1 MVQAGINSGKMRL
14 PREIPITSLQGN
26 VMAPTHLS
34 LPLASAHRPS
44 PGRRPG
50 AAFRVV
56 LALAV
61 AFPALHGSCVSAQE
75 SRGFEQTAEVTQ
87 ADHANGN
94 YYALVI
100 GIDKYPAPMKELKT
114 AVNDANAIGSLL
126 QDRYGF
132 QVQYLLDQD
141 ATRFKILDALSRYR
155 NTLNENDSLL
165 IYYAGHGYSD
175 RDAEK
180 AYWLPADADSGTSP
194 NRIIADDL
202 TTGVRVLPS
211 RHVLIVSDS
220 CYSGGL
226 SRDADEPEH
235 AGSQSAFIARMLKSR
250 SRTLMASGGD
260 EPVSDSGSN
269 GHSVFAYAVLRALE
283 RTDQPIFTASDLFYG
298 SIRQQ
303 VAGKSSQLPQYTI
316 IRNSDHDEGDFV
328 FMRKAASDSAAMK
341 ATATKA
347 TLTPLDT
354 FNRGEALIKENRYGD
369 AVPLMTTACN
379 GGNAGG
385 CTALGLMYQN
395 SQGVAQ
401 DEFKAVALYRKAC
414 DGGNAK
420 GCTNLGWM
428 TEIGRGADKNLVQ
441 AVSLYRKACDA
452 GDAMGCELLGI
463 KYLNG
468 VGIAKDDAQ
477 AVALARKACDGG
489 YARGCHDLGW
499 VYESG
504 KGVAQDYSQAIALNR
519 KACDAGDAMG
529 CNSLGLYYAAGKG
542 VSQDNDQATAFYR
555 KACDSKFAVAC
566 SNLGWMY
573 QNGKGVAQDNVQAVA
588 LYRKACD
595 GGFAAGCGSLGLAF
609 ANGNGVGKDDTQAV
623 AFYRKACDGNDMT
636 GCNLLGLMYFSGRGV
651 AKDEAQAVAL
661 SRKACDGGFKM
672 GCSNLGRLYEMGKGV
687 EKDLQAAAK
696 LYRQAC
702 DAGVEDGCR
711 NLKRIQP

>member
-1 MVQAGINSGKMRL
+1 MV
-14 PREIPITSLQGN
+14 
-26 VMAPTHLS
+26 PTHLS
-34 LPLASAHRPS
+34 FPSASARRLAS
-44 PGRRPG
+44 GRRSG
-50 AAFRVV
+50 AALRFS

-61 AFPALHGSCVSAQE
+61 AFPALFGICVPAQE
-75 SRGFEQTAEVTQ
+75 QRGFERPAEVAQKDYT
-87 ADHANGN
+87 NGN

-100 GIDKYPAPMKELKT
+100 GIDKYPSPMKESKT
-114 AVNDANAIGSLL
+114 AVNDAKAIGNLL

-132 QVQYLLDQD
+132 QVQYLLDED
-141 ATRFKILDALSRYR
+141 ATRFSILDALSRYR
-155 NTLNENDSLL
+155 NTLNENDNLL

-180 AYWLPADADSGTSP
+180 AYWLPVDADSGTSP

-226 SRDADEPEH
+226 SRDADAPEH
-235 AGSQSAFIARMLKSR
+235 GGTQSAFIARMLKSR

-269 GHSVFAYAVLRALE
+269 GHSVFANAVLQALE
-283 RTDQPIFTASDLFYG
+283 RIDQPVFTASDLFYG
-298 SIRQQ
+298 SVRQQ
-303 VAGKSSQLPQYTI
+303 VAGRSSQLPQYTI

-328 FMRKAASDSAAMK
+328 FMRKAEPDSAAMK
-341 ATATKA
+341 AGSSKA

-369 AVPLMTTACN
+369 AVPLMTTACD

-385 CTALGLMYQN
+385 CAALGLMYQN
-395 SQGVAQ
+395 SQGVAG
-401 DEFKAVALYRKAC
+401 DAFKAVALYRKAC
-414 DGGNAK
+414 DGGSAM
-420 GCTNLGWM
+420 GCNYLGLM
-428 TEIGRGADKNLVQ
+428 TENGRGTDKDQVQ
-441 AVSLYRKACDA
+441 AVSLYRKACDG
-452 GDAMGCELLGI
+452 GDAMGCNNLGGM
-463 KYLNG
+463 YLNG
-468 VGIAKDDAQ
+468 KGIAKDETQ
-477 AVALARKACDGG
+477 AVALARKSCDGG
-489 YARGCHDLGW
+489 YAKGCSNLGW
-499 VYESG
+499 LYENG

-519 KACDAGDAMG
+519 KACDAGEAMG

-542 VSQDNDQATAFYR
+542 VAQDNDQAVAFYR
-555 KACDSKFAVAC
+555 KACDGSYPVAC

-573 QNGKGVAQDNVQAVA
+573 QNGKGVAQDNVQAVT

-595 GGFAAGCGSLGLAF
+595 GGNAIGCRNLGLAY
-609 ANGNGVGKDDTQAV
+609 ANGNGVGKDDPQAV
-623 AFYRKACDGNDMT
+623 TFYRRACDSNDMT
-636 GCNLLGLMYFSGRGV
+636 GCNMLGFMYLKGRGV
-651 AKDEAQAVAL
+651 AQDEAQAVAL
-661 SRKACDGGFKM
+661 TRKACDGGFKM
-672 GCSNLGRLYEMGKGV
+672 GCSNLGWLYENGKGI

-702 DAGVEDGCR
+702 DAGVEDGCK